1 MVTISALNIYWID
14 VLDSMKSIC
23 CITTFVGCAIWA
35 FASLAAMINSD
46 IPKIHKQANDIAT
59 AAFVLTLIATIGYV
73 FIPQKTT
80 MLEILLAKNIRV
92 DQTRW
97 TPQLIRETADY
108 VAKAFSSVGK

>member
-1 MVTISALNIYWID
+1 MVTISAFNIYWID
-14 VLDSMKSIC
+14 VLDNMKSVC
-23 CITTFVGCAIWA
+23 CITTFIGFAIWA
-35 FASLAAMINSD
+35 LASLTAMFNSD
-46 IPKIHKQANDIAT
+46 VPKIHKQAHDIAT
-59 AAFVLTLIATIGYV
+59 TAFILTLIATIGYV